1 MRGELTM
8 QVPNPYDNTLQ
19 MFVEGV
25 REPDM
30 RHLRFLRWLAER
42 GELEQA
48 IAGPSS
54 GALIVPPTHP
64 MSDLDDDERRRALIH
79 VARRDGR
86 LCAGCGRA
94 LADDEPVWWARFALW
109 GAYGWVSHRW
119 APVGRECA
127 RPEALRATAD
137 QEPARC
143 AGCGRRVYY
152 QALHALR
159 RVPACSKRCAGRYQ
173 MARAREARGS

>member
-1 MRGELTM
+1 M
-8 QVPNPYDNTLQ
+8 QVPNRYDNTLQ

-30 RHLRFLRWLAER
+30 RHLHFLRWLAER
-42 GELEQA
+42 GELEQE

-54 GALIVPPTHP
+54 GALIIPPTHP
-64 MSDLDDDERRRALIH
+64 TSDRIDPDDDDERRRALIH
-79 VARRDGR
+79 VARRDGG

-94 LADDEPVWWARFALW
+94 LADDEPVWWARFALC